1 MEKSYLVNILAWE
14 NSRLFGTLQTVSQ
27 PNDVWETSVEIPYWW
42 RVIWQTWV
50 NRVMLLI
57 GRAMRETC
65 FNQSEASTTRILV
78 GSDASSVWNFCA
90 RLSDVIS
97 RGNYHWIVASRNVGC
112 FLRLRTY
119 KMDIFLAKAC
129 FLSWTS
135 PRIISLPNYEKKNGK
150 FGQNHGFKSPMEQS
164 GIFFLSQITGKE

>member
-1 MEKSYLVNILAWE
+1 
-14 NSRLFGTLQTVSQ
+14 
-27 PNDVWETSVEIPYWW
+27 
-42 RVIWQTWV
+42 
-50 NRVMLLI
+50 MLLI
-57 GRAMRETC
+57 GRAMRETY

-119 KMDIFLAKAC
+119 KIDIFLAKAC

-135 PRIISLPNYEKKNGK
+135 PRIISLPNYEKKMENLVKIMGLNPLWNNPVFFFFVSNNGK
-150 FGQNHGFKSPMEQS
+150 GVNPHISVSHCLTFSQS
-164 GIFFLSQITGKE
+164 SQIRSMSRNL